1 MSLRLM
7 LFAALGPLLALLL
20 YFSGQE
26 LLRLERNAKNLE
38 RVARIAAEAE
48 VLSDLAHELQKER
61 GYSAGFTSSRGKNFS
76 TDLARQREATDAV
89 LAGFFDALPETS
101 AAAAAHIEIAR
112 DQLSSLA
119 DTRAEIDRF
128 TLTVPE
134 LAGFYTGLV
143 NQLLSAGR
151 QMRDIARSPAT
162 GALMEAHEAVAL
174 AKESAGLARAM
185 GATGLGTD
193 VFPQQ
198 VHRRF
203 MDLIARES
211 AHLTRAAQVLH
222 QPGLLEDL
230 GATPAASALA
240 PMIETIS
247 ALPYGGSRGAL
258 TAPAW
263 FAASTAWINALRD
276 LETRLSTQ
284 TSALAT
290 STAEQARSSLL
301 VTGAVTLLMTLAMA
315 GIAVL
320 IAEFV
325 TRRLGRLTGVMMDFV
340 EGRFEAWVPYIHSR
354 GEIGHMAQ
362 AIYRFKQLSKA
373 AIEKRAEDEAQLNAR
388 HQQVVDLMTDG
399 LNALARADLTLRFDE
414 PLAEEYDAI
423 RTDFNTATARLRE
436 VMRAV
441 SGTVGEIEQ
450 RSRGLRGSA
459 SDLAERTTTQ
469 VETISSTAETV
480 SGLTSTL
487 AETDVALKDVK
498 HLADEAKGRADRSG
512 EVVRNAVAAMD
523 RIAESSGRIAQIT
536 TVIEDIS
543 FQTNLLALNAG
554 VEAAR
559 AGESGKGFA
568 VVAMEVQGLASRSA
582 DAALEIKGLI
592 EESAREVSGGVN
604 LVGETGEA
612 LQAILEQ
619 ILRVDEVLSN
629 ISAAAESQNREL
641 QGVNA
646 AMTRLR
652 DLTSQNTEVADASRD
667 ASTELAEG
675 AQRLSALV
683 SEFDLRVPE
692 QAQATAYPATVT
704 RTEETRA
711 A

>member
-1 MSLRLM
+1 MSLRLI
-7 LFAALGPLLALLL
+7 LLGALGPLLALVL

-26 LLRLERNAKNLE
+26 LLRLNRNAEALE
-38 RVARIAAEAE
+38 RVARIATEAE
-48 VLSDLAHELQKER
+48 VFADLVHALQKER
-61 GYSAGFTSSRGKNFS
+61 GYSAGFTSSRGKNFAA
-76 TDLARQREATDAV
+76 DLAAQRQATDAL
-89 LAGFFDALPETS
+89 LAKFFDAVPAAETAAPMTMATLREQTDALP
-101 AAAAAHIEIAR
+101 
-112 DQLSSLA
+112 DL
-119 DTRAEIDRF
+119 RAKIDRF
-128 TLTVPE
+128 TLSVPE
-134 LAGFYTGLV
+134 LAGTYTGLV
-143 NQLLSAGR
+143 DLLLAAGR
-151 QMRDIARSPAT
+151 QMRDFARSPAT
-162 GALMEAHEAVAL
+162 RALMEAREEVGL

-193 VFPQQ
+193 VFPPQ

-203 MDLIARES
+203 MELTARENAS
-211 AHLTRAAQVLH
+211 LARAALVL
-222 QPGLLEDL
+222 QRPALLDEL
-230 GATPAASALA
+230 RATPAAQALA
-240 PMIETIS
+240 PMVETIS
-247 ALPYGGSRGAL
+247 ALPYGGARGTL

-263 FAASTAWINALRD
+263 FAASTAWIDALREV
-276 LETRLSTQ
+276 ETGLSTQ
-284 TSALAT
+284 TSALALA
-290 STAEQARSSLL
+290 TAQEARRALMITGALTLL
-301 VTGAVTLLMTLAMA
+301 VALATAGTG
-315 GIAVL
+315 VL

-325 TRRLGRLTGVMMDFV
+325 TRRLGRLTSVMMDFV
-340 EGRFEAWVPYIHSR
+340 EGRFEAWVPYIDSR
-354 GEIGHMAQ
+354 GEIGRMAQ
-362 AIYRFKQLSKA
+362 SIYRFKQLSRA

-388 HQQVVDLMTDG
+388 HQQVVDLVTEG

-423 RTDFNTATARLRE
+423 RNDFNTATARLRE

-441 SGTVGEIEQ
+441 SGTVGEIEE

-459 SDLAERTTTQ
+459 ADLSERTTAQ

-487 AETDVALKDVK
+487 AETNGALKDVK
-498 HLADEAKGRADRSG
+498 DLADEAKGRADRSG

-536 TVIEDIS
+536 AVIEDIS

-559 AGESGKGFA
+559 AGESGRGFA

-629 ISAAAESQNREL
+629 ISAAAEAQNREL
-641 QGVNA
+641 QGVNN

-652 DLTSQNTEVADASRD
+652 DLTSQNIEVADASRD

-683 SEFDLRVPE
+683 SEFDLRAP
-692 QAQATAYPATVT
+692 QDGHPPQS
-704 RTEETRA
+704 RA